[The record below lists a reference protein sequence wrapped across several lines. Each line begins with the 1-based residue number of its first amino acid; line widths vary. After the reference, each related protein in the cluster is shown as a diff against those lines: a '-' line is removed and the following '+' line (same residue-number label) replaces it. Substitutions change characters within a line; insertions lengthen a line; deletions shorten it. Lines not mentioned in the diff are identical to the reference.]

1 VSIAFEVPEKTL
13 AAKEEG
19 REARGVMKN
28 AFTELE
34 RQFEAYRAGQR
45 GEQDWK
51 RLTRREE
58 IRRKKIEALPDT
70 GDRESFFS
78 LVEPHLDALEEFA
91 RHMIAYAEARS
102 DLVSGELTAD
112 ELVDATLLRAY
123 REFVKDPARGEI
135 KRWLIQLAADELAG
149 KIKQSRWERKHTVYV
164 EERVPE
170 TPQAEEVSTLGEET
184 LYFYQPDEA
193 LKVEDVIPDLTVPS
207 PEEETERKELRQCVR
222 EALATMSREWRRALL
237 LRYVNGLTG
246 TKLAKAIGTTE
257 SEVERV
263 IEYARE
269 YLRHSLIQSGCSFQ
283 TT

>member
-1 VSIAFEVPEKTL
+1 
-13 AAKEEG
+13 
-19 REARGVMKN
+19 
-28 AFTELE
+28 
-34 RQFEAYRAGQR
+34 
-45 GEQDWK
+45 
-51 RLTRREE
+51 
-58 IRRKKIEALPDT
+58 
-70 GDRESFFS
+70 
-78 LVEPHLDALEEFA
+78 
-91 RHMIAYAEARS
+91 MIAYAEARS